1 MAKRNIIIIS
11 NYMNYYIICNGRQI
25 GPVSKEELLNYGL
38 TPNSMVWTE
47 GMPNWA
53 SAYTV
58 PELRDLLRQR
68 RTTPPPYENQSGTY
82 PPQYDLF
89 DSLTSTGT
97 SGKSRLV
104 FALFAIFLGW
114 LGLQYFYVN
123 KTMAGII
130 SIILTALSCGIWQT
144 VSLIQGILV
153 IVMSQDEFER
163 KFVYS
168 SGFPVF

>member
-1 MAKRNIIIIS
+1 
-11 NYMNYYIICNGRQI
+11 MNYYIICNGRQI
-25 GPVSKEELLNYGL
+25 GPVPKEELLNYGL
-38 TPNSMVWTE
+38 TPNSMIWTE
-47 GMPNWA
+47 GMPNWV

-58 PELRDLLRQR
+58 PELMDLLRQP
-68 RTTPPPYENQSGTY
+68 RTSPPPFENQSGSY
-82 PPQYDLF
+82 PPRYDFF

-97 SGKSRLV
+97 CGKSRLV

-123 KTMAGII
+123 NTKAGII
-130 SIILTALSCGIWQT
+130 TIVLTAVSCGIWQT
-144 VSLIQGILV
+144 ISLIQGILV